1 MNINKNEKEDLGLHF
16 VIRTILG
23 AIPFAFLLGKDKSSS
38 GNSGIGVDLMML
50 IGVFSL
56 FIFGIFML
64 LETIKFLYKK
74 TLAFAN
80 ESATHFVSKVKKK
93 S

>member
-1 MNINKNEKEDLGLHF
+1 MKRSRKLDRDKTNNK
-16 VIRTILG
+16 
-23 AIPFAFLLGKDKSSS
+23 
-38 GNSGIGVDLMML
+38 
-50 IGVFSL
+50 
-56 FIFGIFML
+56 
-64 LETIKFLYKK
+64 IKILYKK